1 MDKVRI
7 GINGFGRIGKMFFR
21 LLAHHPEI
29 ELVGINDLMD
39 DEMLLYL
46 LKYDTVHGKFTKEVR
61 VVDNKLHINGLQVH
75 IGHYENP
82 SQIPWKEWDV
92 DIVVE
97 SSGHFTTRES
107 LQQHI
112 DAGAKRVI
120 LSSPTSDALDFTVV
134 IGVNEDK
141 LLPKHKIIS
150 NASCTAN
157 CVAPVLNLL
166 NKEIGIESA
175 FLNTVHPYTNNQRI
189 IDSPHH
195 DFRRSR
201 ASANNIIPTST
212 SAIGAIHTII
222 PELKNKF
229 NGISTRVPIVCGALS
244 ELVITFP
251 EKVTEESIN
260 SLLMKYAHG
269 SMSNILKYA
278 TDPIV
283 SSDVIGS
290 EYSCIFDSLATKVV
304 SNNTAQ
310 IILWYDNEI
319 GYSNRLVDLVL
330 IMANQMGLA

>member
-21 LLAHHPEI
+21 LLADHPEI

-39 DEMLLYL
+39 DDMLLYL
-46 LKYDTVHGKFTKEVR
+46 LKYDTVHGRFKKEIKLT
-61 VVDNKLHINGLQVH
+61 DGQLHINGWHVN
-75 IGHYENP
+75 IGHYACP
-82 SQIPWKEWDV
+82 SEIPWKEWGV
-92 DIVVE
+92 DIVLE

-107 LQQHI
+107 LQHHI

-120 LSSPTSDALDFTVV
+120 LSSPTTDDLDLTVV
-134 IGVNEDK
+134 IGVNDDK
-141 LLPKHKIIS
+141 LLPQHKIVS

-157 CVAPVLNLL
+157 CVTPILHIL
-166 NKEIGIESA
+166 NKELGIESA

-189 IDSPHH
+189 IDSPHP

-201 ASANNIIPTST
+201 ASADNIIPTST
-212 SAIGAIHTII
+212 SAVGAIHCII
-222 PELKNKF
+222 PELKDRF

-244 ELVITFP
+244 ELVVTFRKP
-251 EKVTEESIN
+251 VTENSIN
-260 SLLMKYAHG
+260 ELVKSYAHG
-269 SMSNILKYA
+269 TMSEIIEYG

-283 SSDVIGS
+283 SSDVIGN
-290 EYSCIFDSLATKVV
+290 EYSCVFDSLATKVV
-304 SNNTAQ
+304 SGNTAQ

-330 IMANQMGLA
+330 IMANQMA

>member
-1 MDKVRI
+1 MNKVRI

-29 ELVGINDLMD
+29 DLVGINDLMD

-46 LKYDTVHGKFTKEVR
+46 LRYDTVHGRFNKEVMII
-61 VVDNKLHINGLQVH
+61 DNKLHINGSKVI

-82 SQIPWKEWDV
+82 SQIPWKEWGV
-92 DIVVE
+92 DIVLE
-97 SSGHFTTRES
+97 SSGYFTTRQS

-120 LSSPTSDALDFTVV
+120 LSSPPSDMLDYTVV
-134 IGVNEDK
+134 IGVNEEQ
-141 LLPKHKIIS
+141 LLPQHKIVS

-157 CVAPVLNLL
+157 CVTPILHLL

-212 SAIGAIHTII
+212 SAIRAIHTII
-222 PELKNKF
+222 PELQNKF
-229 NGISTRVPIVCGALS
+229 NGISTRVPVVCGALS

-251 EKVTEESIN
+251 EKVTALSIN
-260 SLLMKYAHG
+260 SLVQQYAKG
-269 SMSNILKYA
+269 SMSNILEYA

-290 EYSCIFDSLATKVV
+290 KYSCIFDSLATKVV

-330 IMANQMGLA
+330 IMASQMD